1 MLIMQLLI
9 PTLLI
14 PLAFLLGNVSKA
26 TQDALGDVSETLKVS
41 HFDCTSM
48 EQNRMYSLNNVAPC
62 KISPENIEILPASV
76 RVYQR
81 SYRTTVL
88 ATMCR
93 IKVMPIRFNCG
104 MYSHSSIVHNQATLT
119 YDMIVDPNDCK
130 KAEKSKE
137 IFIKYFGSTF
147 AAKIEE
153 DKLLQQYFNTGTK
166 LESDSRTSCDKRGQI
181 KHLSVETFMMKT
193 NLSVNF
199 LKKEVMNTQGQVLPC
214 GLLEGGCES
223 TSLDPFA

>member
-1 MLIMQLLI
+1 MLIVQLLI
-9 PTLLI
+9 PTHLI

-26 TQDALGDVSETLKVS
+26 TQDALDDVSETLKVS

-48 EQNRMYSLNNVAPC
+48 EQNRMYTLNNVAPC
-62 KISPENIEILPASV
+62 KISPENVEILPASV

-93 IKVMPIRFNCG
+93 KKVMPIRFNCG

-137 IFIKYFGSTF
+137 ISIKYFGSTF

-153 DKLLQQYFNTGTK
+153 EKLQQYFNTGTK
-166 LESDSRTSCDKRGQI
+166 LESDSLTSCDKRGQI

-193 NLSVNF
+193 NF
-199 LKKEVMNTQGQVLPC
+199 CKFPE
-214 GLLEGGCES
+214 EGSYEHSG
-223 TSLDPFA
+223 TSSSLWPPRRRM

>member
-1 MLIMQLLI
+1 MQLPI
-9 PTLLI
+9 YTLLL
-14 PLAFLLGNVSKA
+14 PLSFLLGNVSKA
-26 TQDALGDVSETLKVS
+26 TQDALDDVSETSKVS

-93 IKVMPIRFNCG
+93 TKVMLICFNCG

-119 YDMIVDPNDCK
+119 YDMIVDPNDCA
-130 KAEKSKE
+130 KA
-137 IFIKYFGSTF
+137 
-147 AAKIEE
+147 
-153 DKLLQQYFNTGTK
+153 
-166 LESDSRTSCDKRGQI
+166 
-181 KHLSVETFMMKT
+181 
-193 NLSVNF
+193 
-199 LKKEVMNTQGQVLPC
+199 
-214 GLLEGGCES
+214 
-223 TSLDPFA
+223 